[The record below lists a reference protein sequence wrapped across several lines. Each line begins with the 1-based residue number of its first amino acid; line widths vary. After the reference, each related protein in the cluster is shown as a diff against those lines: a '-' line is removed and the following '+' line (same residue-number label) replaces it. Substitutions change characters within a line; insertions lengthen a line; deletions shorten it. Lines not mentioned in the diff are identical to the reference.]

1 MLSHKRTIMTIFQ
14 LFLKIED
21 EEGDN
26 GSQEQEDKISYILAF
41 LRDGDGFAEV
51 QDKDDGGDATSQRWF
66 GTMHRIKNQVLWIC
80 RKVKKYSR
88 LFINCL
94 PRMQAEMQEADDGDE
109 DLARIEHAQ

>member
-1 MLSHKRTIMTIFQ
+1 MKGIVAQMQEDKDQNRLLHWRAPWMDFCLRYRMITTMTVMLSHKRTIMTIFQ

-66 GTMHRIKNQVLWIC
+66 GTIHRIKNQVL
-80 RKVKKYSR
+80 
-88 LFINCL
+88 
-94 PRMQAEMQEADDGDE
+94 
-109 DLARIEHAQ
+109 